1 MLLLLP
7 LQLPGFGTFAGE
19 SAPAVP
25 ERMTYSGTTSGVM
38 TGTPVCDPDW
48 NGWSGSLVVASA
60 TVACNGACAKKIGE
74 HKEDYDWCYTTSDSS
89 AWCWCAPLDC
99 NIVGVPRNRY
109 FNQEGTCN
117 ACEAPGLD
125 LTKGTCTDVACH
137 RTYILHNGACEV
149 DCFYSIDKQIGTS
162 LHADDCRG
170 KIDVGVPDW
179 Y

>member
-1 MLLLLP
+1 MKNVI
-7 LQLPGFGTFAGE
+7 GM
-19 SAPAVP
+19 V
-25 ERMTYSGTTSGVM
+25 
-38 TGTPVCDPDW
+38 
-48 NGWSGSLVVASA
+48 
-60 TVACNGACAKKIGE
+60 GARRGGA
-74 HKEDYDWCYTTSDSS
+74 
-89 AWCWCAPLDC
+89 
-99 NIVGVPRNRY
+99 R
-109 FNQEGTCN
+109 Q
-117 ACEAPGLD
+117 